1 MQTVFTLRFDL
12 RVPDKSPSEIADQ
25 YAAAVEMGIWAE
37 EHGCLSVLLCE
48 HHASPDG
55 YMPAPMILATAM
67 AARTKTLRIIIGAL
81 LLPLH
86 DPVSVVEE
94 MVVLDH
100 VSRGRVS
107 YTFGLG
113 YRPDE
118 YALFGVPIE
127 KRGAIADEKLDQVL
141 QLLEAS
147 KAGTQRI
154 RVTPAP
160 HRPKGPRIAW
170 GGQSKAAARRA
181 GSRGL
186 DFQGSGRVP
195 GIEDAYAEAAR
206 AAGFEPGRF
215 SAAVP
220 GEPATIFVSDDLDK
234 AWEEVGPYLLH
245 DASMYAQ
252 WNEKSVG
259 VGNVSRGQTVD
270 ELREEQGAHRIFT
283 VDEAVAHTRATG
295 SLPLHPLCGGL
306 PPEVAWPY
314 LKDAVR
320 EVIPR
325 VSR

>member
-1 MQTVFTLRFDL
+1 
-12 RVPDKSPSEIADQ
+12 
-25 YAAAVEMGIWAE
+25 
-37 EHGCLSVLLCE
+37 
-48 HHASPDG
+48 
-55 YMPAPMILATAM
+55 MPAPMILAAAM
-67 AARTKTLRIIIGAL
+67 ATRTKTLRIIIGAL

-118 YALFGVPIE
+118 YALYGVPIE
-127 KRGAIADEKLDQVL
+127 HRGAIANEKLDQVL
-141 QLLEAS
+141 ELLKAS
-147 KAGTQRI
+147 SAATQRI

-160 HRPKGPRIAW
+160 YRPRGPRIAW

-195 GIEDAYAEAAR
+195 GIEEAYAEAAH
-206 AAGFEPGRF
+206 ASGFEPGRF

-220 GEPATIFVSDDLDK
+220 GNPATIFVSDDLDR
-234 AWEEVGPYLLH
+234 AWADVGPYLLH

-259 VGNVSRGQTVD
+259 VGNVSHGQTVD
-270 ELREEQGAHRIFT
+270 ELRAELGAHRIFT
-283 VDEAVAHTRATG
+283 VDEAVAYARASG
-295 SLPLHPLCGGL
+295 SLPRHPLCGGL
-306 PPEVAWPY
+306 PPEIAWPY
-314 LKDAVR
+314 LQAAVR

-325 VSR
+325 VTPE